1 MIKIGIAGTGMMGH
15 SHVGGLQAN
24 APEGVEYIAVCGR
37 NKEKCDAFAEKYGIK
52 KAYYDYYEMLK
63 DDEIDVIDVSV
74 PSDMHEEFAVAA
86 AKAGK
91 HILVEKPIAFTMEAA
106 TNIYNAAKE
115 NGVRAMIAQNLRF
128 WPEYVK
134 IRQLIED
141 GTLGDI
147 VTVYAA
153 RLGQMPT
160 WSEWYKDPE
169 KSGETLMNLTL
180 HDIDYV
186 HDIFGKPKSIY
197 SAGSKDQYGC
207 YNDVMNILKFEN
219 GTNVLIDGSLSM
231 TPGYPFTMHMRVL
244 GTKGTLEFSYKAGEN
259 LDAAN
264 NQTSFLLYLPDE
276 GSKDIEFES
285 YDAYG
290 CEIKYFA
297 DCIRDGVDPE
307 KVSAESILTVLN
319 TILKAK
325 ESLYTGQVYD
335 L

>member
-1 MIKIGIAGTGMMGH
+1 MIKIGITGCGMIGTA
-15 SHVGGLQAN
+15 HVVGLAAN
-24 APEGVEYIAVCGR
+24 AQEGVEYAAVCDSD
-37 NKEKCDAFAEKYGIK
+37 KEKCDAFAAKYGL
-52 KAYYDYYEMLK
+52 KAYYDFAEMLG
-63 DDEIDVIDVSV
+63 DDDIDFVDICL
-74 PSDMHEEFAVAA
+74 PSFMHEEFAVAA

-91 HILVEKPIAFTMEAA
+91 HILLEKPIAFTMEAA
-106 TNIYNAAKE
+106 LNIYAAARE
-115 NGVRAMIAQNLRF
+115 HGVKVMIAQNLRC
-128 WPEYVK
+128 WPEYAK
-134 IRQLIED
+134 IKELID
-141 GTLGDI
+141 SGILGDI
-147 VTVYAA
+147 VTIYAA

-160 WSEWYKDPE
+160 WSNWYKDPE

-180 HDIDYV
+180 HDIDFAHYL
-186 HDIFGKPKSIY
+186 FGKPKSIY

-207 YNDVMNILKFEN
+207 YNDVMNIIKFEN

-276 GSKDIEFES
+276 GCKDVEFEA

-307 KVSAESILTVLN
+307 KVSEESILTVLN
-319 TILKAK
+319 SILKAK